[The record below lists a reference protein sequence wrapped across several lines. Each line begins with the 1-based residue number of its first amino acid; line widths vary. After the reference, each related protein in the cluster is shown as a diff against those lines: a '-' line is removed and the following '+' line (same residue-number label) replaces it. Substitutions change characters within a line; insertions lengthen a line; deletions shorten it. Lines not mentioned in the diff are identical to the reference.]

1 MFIFL
6 NSEVLWRLILNRLR
20 WISLLAMLSMLSIA
34 CLLVAGCNKYQ
45 HKKPDPTKGV
55 VTGVVMCADTGKP
68 ARFATVT
75 LTTAPK
81 AGEKSDSGDPL
92 PAAETTVTDLDGR
105 FRLEAVPPG
114 HYYAFATLEVYLDP
128 TLAVDPDKLR
138 ATSVG
143 VEQRRYSIEQ
153 WKDHLTE
160 VTVVVRRVSDV
171 SIQIERGA
179 EIAGTVTFDD
189 ASPAIGMHFQVF
201 RKTEKGAWTD
211 VGLSLMDSWTMHAL
225 SDGHGRFSITNLQAG
240 EYTVC
245 ALMPADTE
253 PSAPRVCLG
262 NVFRRKNAKTVK
274 VQAGEMA
281 GGTDIEIPLTGLHTV
296 SGNVTALVDGHALG
310 KGTLRLLYADDR
322 EKMRE
327 VALEEDGSFSFEY
340 VPEGKYILRVEGAQD
355 ADVKGAEGAQGD
367 QDAAAGKAA
376 PVVRYADKE
385 IPLTVQEDVVD
396 VSMAVGV
403 TPPDKPVSQ

>member
-1 MFIFL
+1 MT
-6 NSEVLWRLILNRLR
+6 RLR
-20 WISLLAMLSMLSIA
+20 WISILSIA

-55 VTGVVMCADTGKP
+55 VTGVVMCTDTGKQ

-75 LTTAPK
+75 LTAAPK
-81 AGEKSDSGDPL
+81 AGEKDDSGDPL
-92 PAAETTVTDLDGR
+92 PAAETTITDLEGR

-114 HYYAFATLEVYLDP
+114 HYYAFATLEGYLDP
-128 TLAVDPDKLR
+128 TLALDPDKLR
-138 ATSVG
+138 AASVG

-160 VTVVVRRVSDV
+160 VTVAVRRVSDI

-189 ASPAIGMHFQVF
+189 GSPAIGMHFQVF
-201 RKTEKGAWTD
+201 RKTEKGEWTD

-245 ALMPADTE
+245 TLMPADNE

-274 VQAGEMA
+274 LQAGEMA
-281 GGTDIEIPLTGLHTV
+281 GGTDIEIPLTGLHMV
-296 SGNVTALVDGHALG
+296 SGTVTAFVDGHALG

-322 EKMRE
+322 EKARE
-327 VALEEDGSFSFEY
+327 VPLEEDGSFSFEY

-355 ADVKGAEGAQGD
+355 ADVKGADGAQGD
-367 QDAAAGKAA
+367 SDAAAQKAA
-376 PVVRYADKE
+376 PVVRYMDKE
-385 IPLTVQEDVVD
+385 MPLTVQEDVVD
-396 VSMAVGV
+396 VAMAVGV
-403 TPPDKPVSQ
+403 TPPDKLPSQ